1 MIACPNKKSK
11 EWNDL
16 SSKLGED
23 RAMLAFIRNK
33 AVIPSVKEARELI
46 TNKGLLKSL
55 QTLPVMT
62 KESIL
67 DTLRSSGVIEGPSV
81 KQDGKDYYPIN
92 QNVSNI
98 GEVLG
103 KFTTEYGTVL
113 DYLGTDYL
121 TINEKGLANWN
132 NVANAQSLRNSS
144 VTQLAKDFLTRIGV
158 SIVTQNDVIEKFGSN
173 GVADFAERMVRIQTG
188 MEDQALPEEALHFFL
203 DMMPQDHPALIEAL
217 DKIRNTKIYKDTVAQ
232 YKDNPNYRIDGQVNF
247 TKIKKE
253 ALAKQLAY
261 EMKQKEKTGWVENII
276 RAIIDWISGVKIKKT
291 ANEILQDMFY
301 AKDITLL
308 NTNLNSTEIYNQLT
322 DGEKAFYE
330 AQPMNEEQKETLK
343 NVLAFSSNTSFE
355 PETHTYK
362 NARLNATNE
371 MKSVTKA
378 IGSDYYGELEGPAI
392 IREIVLNFE
401 DEFPGVVEPFE
412 DEAIKSKKLADH
424 VMDLILQDK
433 YKKEDLEDAVGKKIG
448 DLLFKGAEAKAKT
461 LFGTS
466 IHTVVESIILDKDLD
481 LDSLMNDTKLDSRG
495 MLKQLPV
502 SRFMDRKTF
511 ERLVYGSSTQPGLL
525 DTIRKIKQDGSV
537 LVSELPV
544 SNGELAGTFD
554 ILAIK
559 PDGTVEIYDFKT
571 KYIKNFGDKPSIKK
585 DIIDQFNSDLNTN
598 YNTGIKDEPGTFRE
612 LISTTRTPR
621 VKYSQQL
628 SIYKKL
634 LMQAGIKVGKMH
646 VIGVPYRLDN
656 TTKNITEIKVEMVD
670 DIPYDALLANYHF
683 EGMDP
688 SLDATAK
695 KKIDRLEDDKRIA
708 FIEKIE
714 KDKLKEAFAKSL
726 AKVTQLYKKFGKTK
740 VADALYEMLGDQKS
754 KSNKLELQKN
764 VLESTLQ
771 NYEDF
776 ENFTSIQK
784 NFLELIDSSVP
795 IVKTAM
801 QRFEDLKKLTPTDK
815 EGASQRL
822 NEMMKVKDFLMGYQS
837 MFEELLSYMDEAD
850 QTNPLVVRLNEM
862 VGLINGV
869 RNNYIKTITPDIVD
883 MLGDVFNKD
892 LLNNIKREYNE
903 LIAAARTR
911 GDEKRAKELKEE
923 RDNLPSQKVIEELL
937 KGNKGDVGWFFGKLM
952 ATISNPD
959 IILAGAAKKLKASL
973 DRVRIQNKELRDT
986 LSKEFMNRAKVYG
999 RGMDIKAI
1007 NESLVYTVEETNSK
1021 GEKMNVMYFKSEF
1034 DEKLYADHAKLQD
1047 DIRKALEEKDKDK
1060 LKEAKN
1066 KLRDFEKKYMQT
1078 GLTDEYYRLTKPLD
1092 VTVMYQGRQMTVR
1105 DIENQIRENI
1115 ANIERIYTDDDKNN
1129 GKFDDAHLKELQIL
1143 NEQKAE
1149 LREKLDSTGK
1159 PKTGDALKIAEAL
1172 QEYDKNKRKLYESV
1186 ENTEY
1191 FNRAKEK
1198 AKIQYGEGSEE
1209 YQKWLSNNTRLVVS
1223 DEYYTE
1229 MDRLLKEKAE
1239 LTKSISSQEL
1249 TDLYAELRTITA
1261 PYKDKDGFIKGYM
1274 ISETTANKIK
1284 DIQDKIS
1291 ELQKKAEYSLVSGY
1305 TREERDRVNAIY
1317 YLKNNGLPYSKRELD
1332 DIQDAANQ
1340 RLAKRMADDPDYD
1353 AKVEKM
1359 KELNAKLYAM
1369 NNKVKTKYYHEELE
1383 KRERDFADA
1392 MGYTYNELK
1401 KDKDKYDQF
1410 KQSEWFQKNHI
1421 INTKIVYEDEAT
1433 GETRE
1438 ALYETPTFQWMRS
1451 VPVEKYIEEKPA
1463 IHYSKSVLRE
1473 SYMNE
1478 NDKEVF
1484 IQTKDNLD
1492 VQNRFKPKTN
1502 EQYRK
1507 EYGKDHPYLNKDFAS
1522 LKEKYNNKTAT
1533 EKERTD
1539 YENLLYIHKQMIESQ
1554 QNIEVSQRLGLAVPF
1569 LEKKGFERT
1578 VESGGKNL
1586 KEGAQS
1592 KMESLWEGVKR
1603 SWTRTEQDVD
1613 QEGIPE
1619 AGEVS
1624 RLATMDNNQVKFVPV
1639 RYSTKGNADNASYDV
1654 WASVLNYVGSINRK
1668 SELEKELAFVNGLEE
1683 ILGEPANQPKS
1694 EERNMILNNI
1704 YKKYIPDLEAKINMG
1719 GNTRLEVLKSF
1730 INSIMYNEEYFPG
1743 YDVLGV
1749 NTQKA
1754 ISNVMK
1760 FTSFSI
1766 LGAAPFNWTVNWLSG
1781 NIQNM
1786 VEAAGGRNYTFKQ
1799 FTDAKM
1805 DIYTGGKYGSA
1816 IKDMQSDYVQGKVG
1830 MLSFWGQMM
1839 EIFDPIQG
1847 EFENEFGKMTS
1858 FNLAK
1863 NIFNQGV
1870 YAGKIWGE
1878 WEIQMSSFIAFMKNH
1893 RVHNGKI
1900 VDKETFITSR
1910 VGTDVEDMSLKD
1922 ISAKK
1927 LEALNEW
1934 NKLDVNLLDIF
1945 EMGKDGKL
1953 GVKDAYKDTFEVG
1966 SSEFSDIVA
1975 KLHAMQKKLN
1985 GSYAKF
1991 DKTYAEKTSI
2001 GRMMFFFRKYF
2012 IPLGVARWGQRRV
2025 DYESM
2030 NIEQGFYLTFLQTMG
2045 KDLAKFRFKAIYDWS
2060 NYSDK
2065 EKEAIRKTLVDVAIV
2080 MAIIMT
2086 YSLLLGFDPDDKD
2099 RMKKLREKGWAAQ
2112 AAVFILLKLKSETEQ
2127 FMPMT
2132 GIQEVNR
2139 VYTNPSL
2146 IFSETTQYINIANLM
2161 AQHGLDLLPGTD
2173 FNSSLYYQK
2182 KASEATLFGLTTL
2195 KDEGDSK
2202 LFAQLASLA
2211 GYTGKTFHPDEMVK
2225 SFEYSQKLK

>member
-33 AVIPSVKEARELI
+33 AVVPSVKEARELI

-67 DTLRSSGVIEGPSV
+67 DTLKSSGVIEGPSV

-92 QNVSNI
+92 QNLANM

-103 KFTTEYGTVL
+103 NFTTEYGTVL

-121 TINEKGLANWN
+121 TINEAGLGAWN
-132 NVANAQSLRNSS
+132 NVANAQALRNTT

-158 SIVTQNDVIEKFGSN
+158 SISTQDDVIEKFGSN
-173 GVADFAERMVRIQTG
+173 GIADFAERMVRIQTG
-188 MEDQALPEEALHFFL
+188 MEDEALPEEALHFFL
-203 DMMPQDHPALIEAL
+203 DMIPQDDPALIEAL
-217 DKIRNTKIYKDTVAQ
+217 DKVRNTKIYKDTVAQ
-232 YKDNPNYRIDGQVNF
+232 YKDNPNYRINGQVNF

-261 EMKQKEKTGWVENII
+261 EMKQKEKTGWVEDII
-276 RAIIDWISGVKIKKT
+276 RAIIAWIKGVKIKKT

-308 NTNLNSTEIYNQLT
+308 NTNLNSNEIYNQLT

-330 AQPMNEEQKETLK
+330 AQPMNEDQKEVLNK
-343 NVLAFSSNTSFE
+343 LLAFSSLTGFD
-355 PETHTYK
+355 PETHSYTY
-362 NARLNATNE
+362 ARLNSTAPI
-371 MKSVTKA
+371 KSVTKV
-378 IGSDYYGELEGPAI
+378 IGNDYYGELENYDV

-401 DEFPGVVEPFE
+401 NEFPGVVDPFE
-412 DEAIKSKKLADH
+412 DDAVKSKKLADH

-433 YKKEDLEDAVGKKIG
+433 YSKEMLEDAVGKKIG
-448 DLLFKGAEAKAKT
+448 DLLFKASEAKAKT

-466 IHTVVESIILDKDLD
+466 IHTIVESIILDKDLD
-481 LDSLMNDTKLDSRG
+481 LDSLMNDVKLDSRG
-495 MLKQLPV
+495 KLKQLPV
-502 SRFMDRKTF
+502 SRFMDRKTL

-554 ILAIK
+554 ILAIR

-571 KYIKNFGDKPSIKK
+571 KFIKNFGDKPGIKK
-585 DIIDQFNSDLNTN
+585 DIIDQFNADLNTN
-598 YNTGIKDEPGTFRE
+598 YNTGIKDEPDTLHE
-612 LISTTRTPR
+612 LISKTRTP
-621 VKYSQQL
+621 KMKFSQQL

-634 LMQAGIKVGKMH
+634 LMQAGVKVGSLN

-656 TTKNITEIKVEMVD
+656 TTKNVTEVKVEMIEN
-670 DIPYDALLANYHF
+670 IPYDGLLANYYF
-683 EGMDP
+683 ENLDP
-688 SLDATAK
+688 ALDATAK
-695 KKIDRLEDDKRIA
+695 KKVVLEEDKRIE
-708 FIEKIE
+708 FVEKIE

-740 VADALYEMLGDQKS
+740 AADMLYQMLGDEKS
-754 KSNKLELQKN
+754 KTNKLELQKN

-776 ENFTSIQK
+776 ENFVTIQK

-795 IVKTAM
+795 IVQTAIK
-801 QRFEDLKKLTPTDK
+801 RFDDLKKLTPTDR

-822 NEMMKVKDFLMGYQS
+822 NEMMKVKDFLTGYQN
-837 MFEELLSYMDEAD
+837 MFEELLGYMDEAD

-862 VGLINGV
+862 VGMISGV

-883 MLGDVFNKD
+883 MLGDVFNED

-911 GDEKRAKELKEE
+911 GDEKRAKELRDE

-959 IILAGAAKKLKASL
+959 IILAGVAKKLKASL
-973 DRVRIQNKELRDT
+973 DRVRLQNKELRDT

-999 RGMDIKAI
+999 RGLDIKKI
-1007 NESLVYTVEETNSK
+1007 NESLVYTVEEIDPNT

-1034 DEKLYADHAKLQD
+1034 DEKLYAEHAQLQYA
-1047 DIRKALEEKDKDK
+1047 IKQALEEKDKDK
-1060 LKEAKN
+1060 LIEAKK
-1066 KLRDFEKKYMQT
+1066 KLRDFEKQYMQT

-1092 VTVMYQGRQMTVR
+1092 VTVMYQGKRMTVR
-1105 DIENQIRENI
+1105 EIESQIRENI
-1115 ANIERIYTDDDKNN
+1115 SNIERLYSSDDINN
-1129 GKFDDAHLKELQIL
+1129 GSFTEEHLKELQVL
-1143 NEQKAE
+1143 NEEKAA
-1149 LREKLDSTGK
+1149 LREKFDAKGN
-1159 PKTGDALKIAEAL
+1159 PKTGDALKIAQAL
-1172 QEYDKNKRKLYESV
+1172 EEYDKNRRKLYETV

-1209 YQKWLSNNTRLVVS
+1209 YEKWLANNTRLVVS

-1229 MDRLLKEKAE
+1229 MDALLKEKAE
-1239 LTKSISSQEL
+1239 LTKAISSQEL
-1249 TDLYAELRTITA
+1249 TDLYAELRNITA

-1274 ISETTANKIK
+1274 ISEKTADKIK
-1284 DIQDKIS
+1284 EIQDKIS
-1291 ELQKKAEYSLVSGY
+1291 ELQKTAEYSLLSGY
-1305 TREERDRVNAIY
+1305 TREEKDRLNALY
-1317 YLKNNGLPYSKRELD
+1317 YLRDNGLPYDKRE
-1332 DIQDAANQ
+1332 IAEIREEANA
-1340 RLAKRMADDPDYD
+1340 RLAERMANDPDYED
-1353 AKVEKM
+1353 KVERLKQI
-1359 KELNAKLYAM
+1359 NAALGAM
-1369 NNKVKTKYYHEELE
+1369 NNKVNTKYYYEELE
-1383 KRERDFADA
+1383 KQERLFAEA
-1392 MGYTYNELK
+1392 MGYRYEEFK
-1401 KDKDKYDQF
+1401 KDKTKYNEF
-1410 KQSEWFQKNHI
+1410 KQSEWYQKNHVI
-1421 INTKIVYEDEAT
+1421 SSKVLYEDEVT

-1438 ALYETPTFQWMRS
+1438 ALYETPTYQWRRS

-1463 IHYSKSVLRE
+1463 RHFSRSVLRE
-1473 SYMNE
+1473 SYTDDNG
-1478 NDKEVF
+1478 KEVF

-1492 VQNRFKPKTN
+1492 IQNRFKPKTN

-1507 EYGKDHPYLNKDFAS
+1507 EYGKDHPYLNKDFVS
-1522 LKEKYNNKTAT
+1522 LREKYNNKTAT
-1533 EKERTD
+1533 EKEKVD
-1539 YENLLYIHKQMIESQ
+1539 YENLLYIHKQMLESQ
-1554 QNIEVSQRLGLAVPF
+1554 EAIEVNQRLGLAVPF
-1569 LEKKGFERT
+1569 LEKKTFERT
-1578 VESGGKNL
+1578 VETGGKNL
-1586 KEGAQS
+1586 KEGTQS
-1592 KMESLWEGVKR
+1592 KMESLWEGIKR
-1603 SWTRTEQDVD
+1603 SWTRTEQDLD
-1613 QEGIPE
+1613 QEGI
-1619 AGEVS
+1619 ASSGEVS
-1624 RLATMDNNQVKFVPV
+1624 KLATMDNNQVKFVPV
-1639 RYSTKGNADNASYDV
+1639 RYSTKGDASNASYDV
-1654 WASVLNYVGSINRK
+1654 WGGVLNYVGSINRK

-1683 ILGEPANQPKS
+1683 ILGEPSNQPKS
-1694 EERNMILNNI
+1694 EDRNMILNNI
-1704 YKKYIPDLEAKINMG
+1704 YKKYIPDLQAKINIG
-1719 GNTRLEVLKSF
+1719 GNTRLDVLKSF
-1730 INSIMYNEEYFPG
+1730 INSVMYNEEYFQG

-1760 FTSFSI
+1760 LTSFSI

-1781 NIQNM
+1781 NVQNM

-1799 FTDAKM
+1799 FADAKK
-1805 DIYTGGKYGSA
+1805 DIYAGGKYGSA

-1830 MLSFWGQMM
+1830 MLSFWGQIM

-1847 EFENEFGKMTS
+1847 EFENEFGQKTN

-1863 NIFNQGV
+1863 NIFSQGI

-1893 RVHNGKI
+1893 KVYNGKI
-1900 VDKETFITSR
+1900 VDKETFITSK
-1910 VGTDVEDMSLKD
+1910 VGTDVEGMALKD

-1927 LEALNEW
+1927 LEALKEW
-1934 NKLDVNLLDIF
+1934 DKLDVNLLDIF
-1945 EMGKDGKL
+1945 EMSKDGKL

-2030 NIEQGFYLTFLQTMG
+2030 NIEQGFYLTFLQTVG
-2045 KDLAKFRFKAIYDWS
+2045 KDLVKFRFNVIKNW
-2060 NYSDK
+2060 NTYSDK
-2065 EKEAIRKTLVDVAIV
+2065 EKEAIRKTLVDVGV
-2080 MAIIMT
+2080 VLSIIMA
-2086 YSLLLGFDPDDKD
+2086 YSLLLGFDADDKD

-2132 GIQEVNR
+2132 GIQEVNK

-2161 AQHGLDLLPGTD
+2161 VQHGLDLLPGTD
-2173 FNSSLYYQK
+2173 FNSSLYYK
-2182 KASEATLFGLTTL
+2182 KDVDESGF

-2202 LFAQLASLA
+2202 LVAAVMKTFV
-2211 GYTGKTFHPDEMVK
+2211 GYTGRTFNPVDAIK
-2225 SFEYSQKLK
+2225 SFEYGQKLR